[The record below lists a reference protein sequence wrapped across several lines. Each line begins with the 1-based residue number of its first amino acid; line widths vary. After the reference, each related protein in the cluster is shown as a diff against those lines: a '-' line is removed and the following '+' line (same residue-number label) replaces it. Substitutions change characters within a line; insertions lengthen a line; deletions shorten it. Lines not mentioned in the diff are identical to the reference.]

1 MHSRPHISPD
11 AAATLLRGV
20 PSCVRER
27 ARGALVYFGLAE
39 RTRQAGSAAFKMGQF
54 DQAVALY
61 TEALQAC
68 AGGELWL
75 AGCEIAAR

>member
-1 MHSRPHISPD
+1 MAHASVGRH
-11 AAATLLRGV
+11 TLLAFE
-20 PSCVRER
+20 RENWSR
-27 ARGALVYFGLAE
+27 LPMTLGLAE

-68 AGGELWL
+68 AGGELGL

>member
-1 MHSRPHISPD
+1 MAHASVGRH
-11 AAATLLRGV
+11 TLLAFE
-20 PSCVRER
+20 RENWSR
-27 ARGALVYFGLAE
+27 LPMTLGLAE
-39 RTRQAGSAAFKMGQF
+39 RTRQAGSAAFKMRQF